1 MAGIKNGIKNIKDTI
16 TAECSSKF
24 NIDSNPAEI
33 INNVKSKMENE
44 GGNFKGDENE
54 GSFNL
59 PTSVGTIERNYSV
72 SDNKLKIDITKKPM
86 MLPCSMI
93 ESELEKR
100 LK

>member
-1 MAGIKNGIKNIKDTI
+1 M
-16 TAECSSKF
+16 AECTFKF

-33 INNVKSKMENE
+33 INKVKLKIENE
-44 GGNFKGDENE
+44 GGSFTGDESE
-54 GSFNL
+54 GNFNL
-59 PTSVGTIERNYSV
+59 PTPVGSIEGNYSV
-72 SDNKLKIDITKKPM
+72 IDTELKIDITKKPM